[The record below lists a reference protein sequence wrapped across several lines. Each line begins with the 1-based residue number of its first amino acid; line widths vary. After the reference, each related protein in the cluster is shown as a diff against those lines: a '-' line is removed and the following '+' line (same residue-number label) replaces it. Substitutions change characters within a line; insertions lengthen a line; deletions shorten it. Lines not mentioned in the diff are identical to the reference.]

1 MPCPRLANGSRVPT
15 RPALT
20 RRAVPTTQSQMSS
33 LAAIDAYLTEQA
45 LAAPPPAEL
54 SIVVPTYNEAGNV
67 EELVRRVDAALPG
80 IAWEIII
87 VDDDSPD
94 GTASRARTLYQRDA
108 RLRCLRRVGRRG
120 LSSASIEG
128 MLSSSAPFV
137 AVMDGD
143 LQHDPGVLRTM
154 LDTLR
159 RGETDLVIGTRYADG
174 GSVGEWNERRIRISR
189 FATRLSTL
197 VTRRPV
203 SDPMSGFFALRRD
216 VIESCAKDLSSLGF
230 KILLDIVASAPKTL
244 RIREVPFTFG
254 TRLSG
259 ESKLSAN
266 VAWEYLL
273 LLADKLVGRYVPVRF
288 LAFAAIGAVGVGVH
302 FLVLSAVFKLMAQ
315 GFAVSQAVATGSA
328 IAFNY
333 TVNNLLTYS
342 GQSLRGTRWLRG
354 LLTFYLICGIGAF
367 ANVGVSSYLFGQ
379 DTSWPL
385 AALAGIA
392 MSSVWNYAVSAR
404 YTWRA

>member
-1 MPCPRLANGSRVPT
+1 M
-15 RPALT
+15 
-20 RRAVPTTQSQMSS
+20 TQPQMSS
-33 LAAIDAYLTEQA
+33 LATIDAFLAEQA
-45 LAAPPPAEL
+45 STAPQPAEL

-67 EELVRRVDAALPG
+67 DELVRRVDAALPG
-80 IAWEIII
+80 IAWEIIL

-94 GTASRARTLYQRDA
+94 GTASRARTVYQRDA
-108 RLRCLRRVGRRG
+108 RLRCLRRIGRRG

-128 MLSSSAPFV
+128 MLSSSAPFI

-154 LDTLR
+154 LDALR
-159 RGETDLVIGTRYADG
+159 AGDADLVIGTRYAGG
-174 GSVGEWNERRIRISR
+174 GSVGEWNQRRIRISR
-189 FATRLSTL
+189 FATKLSTL

-203 SDPMSGFFALRRD
+203 SDPMSGFFALRRE
-216 VIESCAKDLSSLGF
+216 VVESCARDLSSLGF
-230 KILLDIVASAPKTL
+230 KILLDIVASTPNTL
-244 RIREVPFTFG
+244 RIKEVPFTFG

-302 FLVLSAVFKLMAQ
+302 FLVLSAGFKLMAL
-315 GFAVSQAVATGSA
+315 GFAASQAVATGIA

-333 TVNNLLTYS
+333 SVNNLLTYS
-342 GQSLRGTRWLRG
+342 GQSLRGMRWLRG
-354 LLTFYLICGIGAF
+354 LLSFYLICGIGAF

>member
-1 MPCPRLANGSRVPT
+1 M
-15 RPALT
+15 
-20 RRAVPTTQSQMSS
+20 TQPQMSS
-33 LAAIDAYLTEQA
+33 LATIDAYLAEQA
-45 LAAPPPAEL
+45 PTAPQPAEL

-67 EELVRRVDAALPG
+67 DELVRRVDAALPG
-80 IAWEIII
+80 IAWEIIL

-108 RLRCLRRVGRRG
+108 RLRCLRRIGRRG

-128 MLSSSAPFV
+128 MLSSSAPFI

-154 LDTLR
+154 LDALR
-159 RGETDLVIGTRYADG
+159 AGDADLVIGTRYAGG
-174 GSVGEWNERRIRISR
+174 GSVGEWNQRRIRISR
-189 FATRLSTL
+189 FATKLSTL

-216 VIESCAKDLSSLGF
+216 VVESCARNLSSLGF
-230 KILLDIVASAPKTL
+230 KILLDIVASTPNSL
-244 RIREVPFTFG
+244 RIKEVPFTFG

-302 FLVLSAVFKLMAQ
+302 FLVLSTVFKLMAQ
-315 GFAVSQAVATGSA
+315 GFAVSQAVATGIA

-333 TVNNLLTYS
+333 SVNNLLTYS

-354 LLTFYLICGIGAF
+354 LLSFYLICGIGAF

>member
-1 MPCPRLANGSRVPT
+1 
-15 RPALT
+15 
-20 RRAVPTTQSQMSS
+20 MSS